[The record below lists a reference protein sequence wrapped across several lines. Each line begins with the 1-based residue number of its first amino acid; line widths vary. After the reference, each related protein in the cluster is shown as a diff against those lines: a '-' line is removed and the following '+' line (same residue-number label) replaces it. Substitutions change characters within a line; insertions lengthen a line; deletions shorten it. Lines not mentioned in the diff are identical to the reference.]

1 MLGLSELFTTA
12 GLRVTFITT
21 EHNLR
26 KLPTS
31 SAGYMSFRAVPDGH
45 DRSGRHIG
53 ARVESLRVHATPVL
67 RAMQMGSCG
76 GGDEGSS
83 PPPVTCAVT
92 DGIMS
97 FLIDLAEELVIPV
110 FCFRAISACCLWS
123 FLCLPRLIEDGVL
136 PFHDETDMDE
146 RIQSVPGMEGF
157 LRRRDLPSFC
167 RTKELADPTFQL
179 HLIETQAAIR
189 CSGLILNTLDPL
201 ESTVLSH
208 IRSQIPNVYPIC
220 PIHAAAIK
228 STSTCMGSL
237 RDVDRSCKEWLDAQ
251 PPKSIVYV
259 SFESIAVMSRDQLL
273 ELVNSGQRF
282 CGPRTEVL
290 SYAAV
295 GGFLTHSGWNST
307 LESMFEGVPMLCWPF
322 FTDQQIN
329 SRYVSEVGLDMKDT
343 CDRVTVERM
352 VRELMEGV
360 RSDCLRRS
368 AVAMAEKAKG
378 SVGEGGSSCVEL
390 KRLVNNIRS
399 IGTREC
405 QSRHL
410 KP

>member
-1 MLGLSELFTTA
+1 MEVPHVIVFPLPIQGNTTAMLGLSELFTTA

-31 SAGYMSFRAVPDGH
+31 SAGYMSFRAVPDGLPDGH

-53 ARVESLRVHATPVL
+53 ALVESLRVHATPVL
-67 RAMQMGSCG
+67 REMLMGSCG
-76 GGDEGSS
+76 GDDEGSS
-83 PPPVTCAVT
+83 PPPVTCVVA

-167 RTKELADPTFQL
+167 RTKELAHPTFQL

-201 ESTVLSH
+201 ESTVISH
-208 IRSQIPNVYPIC
+208 IRSQIPTSTQSVRSTPPPSSPNQRAW
-220 PIHAAAIK
+220 AACATWTARAWSGSTLSHPNPS
-228 STSTCMGSL
+228 STSASQ
-237 RDVDRSCKEWLDAQ
+237 A
-251 PPKSIVYV
+251 
-259 SFESIAVMSRDQLL
+259 
-273 ELVNSGQRF
+273 
-282 CGPRTEVL
+282 
-290 SYAAV
+290 
-295 GGFLTHSGWNST
+295 
-307 LESMFEGVPMLCWPF
+307 
-322 FTDQQIN
+322 
-329 SRYVSEVGLDMKDT
+329 
-343 CDRVTVERM
+343 
-352 VRELMEGV
+352 
-360 RSDCLRRS
+360 
-368 AVAMAEKAKG
+368 
-378 SVGEGGSSCVEL
+378 
-390 KRLVNNIRS
+390 
-399 IGTREC
+399 
-405 QSRHL
+405 
-410 KP
+410 